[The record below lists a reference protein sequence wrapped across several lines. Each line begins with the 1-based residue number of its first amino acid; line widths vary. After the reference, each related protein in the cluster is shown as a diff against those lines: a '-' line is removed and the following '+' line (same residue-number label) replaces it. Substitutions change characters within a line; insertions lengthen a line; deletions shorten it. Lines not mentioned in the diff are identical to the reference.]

1 MYQHFA
7 KIIFWRT
14 VCQICIFLVLNDYLG
29 NKPTF
34 ARSLIIRGHY
44 SFLQKSRRYGG
55 FHIGNIFWITSC
67 YLCMLEGTQFL
78 YCRPRRGPE
87 SGYRRQHWLPV
98 LAIYSALDLNRP
110 QQTFQT
116 LFFSMGMLPSI
127 SNNSSIFFST
137 LILQFMTTI
146 KDSEIEKHSSVHM

>member
-7 KIIFWRT
+7 KINFWRT

-116 LFFSMGMLPSI
+116 LSLVWACYLALATTAAFFLALWYY
-127 SNNSSIFFST
+127 SSW
-137 LILQFMTTI
+137 QR
-146 KDSEIEKHSSVHM
+146 